1 MKLVNF
7 AFIIFLFLLA
17 NPAQAANQEAGLSI
31 PDIPP
36 PPPIDLIDDLQSS
49 TSVPAL
55 VEDKKSENNLAPEIE
70 VIRGMMAENESI
82 QFSKK
87 VFKDYHKQLLS
98 SVETLLDYAPKY
110 RNWSENV
117 FSSLKFQLETEKEI
131 NLLRQAFQNENK
143 IKVFFLGFSSER
155 REKLNDRIEK
165 NLEKI
170 NDIQFVQ
177 ERMKDR
183 KDWKALGQEV
193 YDLRFTFNKATEEIE
208 KELDKFSI
216 WGWIISLFS

>member
-1 MKLVNF
+1 M
-7 AFIIFLFLLA
+7 
-17 NPAQAANQEAGLSI
+17 AQAANQETDLSI

-36 PPPIDLIDDLQSS
+36 PPPIDLVDDLQSS
-49 TSVPAL
+49 TTAPAL
-55 VEDKKSENNLAPEIE
+55 VEENKKENQIVKE
-70 VIRGMMAENESI
+70 VEEVRAMMSENESI

-110 RNWSENV
+110 QDWSENV

-131 NLLRQAFQNENK
+131 NSLRQALQDENK
-143 IKVFFLGFSSER
+143 IKVFFLGFNSDKV
-155 REKLNDRIEK
+155 EKLNNRIEK

-170 NDIQFVQ
+170 NDVQFVQ

-208 KELDKFSI
+208 KELDKFSV
-216 WGWIISLFS
+216 WGLITFLLF